1 MLSNRSDQGQSLR
14 KVLKRPFQG
23 RRTVRNHTPRR
34 TARRL
39 ESGEI
44 EALVEGYRA
53 GDSVYELARKFRIH
67 RGTVSAILERQGV
80 PRRYRLI
87 DGEGLTQAANL
98 YAAGKSLSQVGE
110 ELGVDRSTV
119 ALALHKA
126 GIQLRARPGWTY

>member
-1 MLSNRSDQGQSLR
+1 MFSNRSDQGQSLR
-14 KVLKRPFQG
+14 KVLQRPFEG
-23 RRTVRNHTPRR
+23 PKTVRNHSPRR

-53 GDSVYELARKFRIH
+53 GNSVYELARQFRIH

-87 DGEGLTQAANL
+87 DGQGLNHAANL
-98 YAAGKSLSQVGE
+98 YASGLSLSQVGE

-126 GIQLRARPGWTY
+126 GIQLRPRPGWTY